1 MTEVTAPRTFLR
13 VTIVGPF
20 LLVALIWGSTWYVIT
35 GQIAQ
40 APPAWTICWRF
51 MLATP
56 AMFAVAALLR
66 NSLAIGRSGHGLAL
80 LLGLI
85 QFCANLNFVYNAE
98 LHLTSGIVAVM
109 FALMIVTN
117 AALAWVILGERV
129 TKRFWLSGVVAFSG
143 MVLLLIHEA
152 HFGLPRGDVMTGA
165 LLTLAGIGAASIA
178 NVLQAAKVGR
188 ALPMASLLAWAMLYG
203 TGFNA
208 LLALATEGLP
218 VLPSSGEFWA
228 GLAWLAIGGS
238 VVTFYFYY
246 GLIRKI
252 GAGRAAYQNILVI
265 IVAMLISTGLEGY
278 RWSLLSV
285 LGALLALA
293 GTVMALRERS

>member
-1 MTEVTAPRTFLR
+1 MTEAGAPRTYLR
-13 VTIVGPF
+13 ANVVAPF

-35 GQIAQ
+35 GQIAE

-56 AMFAVAALLR
+56 AMFAVAVLTGK
-66 NSLAIGRSGHGLAL
+66 SLSIGRSGHGLAM

-117 AALAWVILGERV
+117 AALAWGMLGERV
-129 TKRFWLSGVVAFSG
+129 TRRFWLSGIVAFAG
-143 MVLLLIHEA
+143 MILLLVHEA
-152 HFGLPRGDVMTGA
+152 QFGLARGDVLLGA
-165 LLTLAGIGAASIA
+165 ILTLAAIGSASLA
-178 NVLQAAKVGR
+178 NVLQAGKTGR
-188 ALPMASLLAWAMLYG
+188 ALPMASLLAWGMLYG
-203 TGFNA
+203 ALFNG
-208 LLALATEGLP
+208 LLAVILHGAP
-218 VLPSSGEFWA
+218 VLPRDGAFWA

-246 GLIRKI
+246 GLIRRI

-278 RWSLLSV
+278 RWSMLSV
-285 LGALLALA
+285 LGAALALA
-293 GTVMALRERS
+293 GTILALRERS